1 MAEELRKGKLW
12 DLSYDAAVSALFEN
26 YESVYGIDVN
36 TSAYQCYHESASFQ
50 ELQIDS
56 SGEDFSPRLRIIS
69 CAAFTRRIRLTC

>member
-12 DLSYDAAVSALFEN
+12 DLYYDAAVSALFEN

-56 SGEDFSPRLRIIS
+56 SGEDFF
-69 CAAFTRRIRLTC
+69 AALADNIVRSIYPEDQA